1 MTLDELHENRGDF
14 VAGVQQN
21 VAASLSRNGLPLKSV
36 SQTSLDQ
43 TPFKSLDENNAFNA
57 VGMRRLAEVAKQR
70 RNIAISQTSQKE
82 SKAQA
87 AADEARVEA
96 VVAAEAI
103 ATARAGATAQREKQ
117 VALLQARKQSE
128 IKISKM
134 KGRKNPYS
142 KMLKQPRTMR
152 LDTGLRG
159 VM

>member
-70 RNIAISQTSQKE
+70 RNVAISQTSQKE

-117 VALLQARKQSE
+117 VALLQA
-128 IKISKM
+128 
-134 KGRKNPYS
+134 
-142 KMLKQPRTMR
+142 
-152 LDTGLRG
+152 
-159 VM
+159 